1 MKVTPCETDRI
12 HEFFQDESRF
22 AELELAQHLE
32 ACESCRQYF
41 DSQAAPPNRWQE
53 ANQFLRPTE
62 FDQASTAEF
71 SAGALGQRAIRQPL
85 MIQSVLDNLAPTDDP
100 HRLGRLGGYEI
111 SGVIGVGGMGV
122 VLKAFDPALDRVVA
136 IKVMAP
142 HLANNGSSRKRFTR
156 EARAA
161 AAVLHPNVIP
171 IHSVSSDA
179 PLPYLVMAYIRG
191 GSLQKRL
198 LQQGPFTTVECLR
211 IGSQIAAGLAA
222 AHEQGLVHRDIK
234 PENILLDEGVERVTL
249 TDFGLAR
256 AVDDASVTR
265 DGTIAGTPQYMSPE
279 QTLGKPVDQQSD
291 LFSLGCVLYTLC
303 TGSPPFRADSSYA
316 VMRKISDEAPLP
328 IRELNPEIPEW
339 LCAIIG
345 KLMEKNKIHRY
356 KSAHE
361 VHELLE
367 ACLAHAQQ
375 PTVFQLPAQLRY
387 GNNSAGR
394 FLKMVTGLP
403 RLLIA
408 SIAFAIVVGIGII
421 AADFTS
427 PPQSNQLANEIP
439 GQGEALGF
447 GYTRKGDFIY
457 YNGRRIDQAGKETL
471 AQASFRLGRVLK
483 LAQDVDAASFK
494 VLSDEYTKDK
504 NKVYY
509 KWDSPDGQFWVD
521 ELRQAEAM
529 SFEVIGFNLA
539 KDNKHVWW
547 YGSHMP
553 GVDPKTVELVRD
565 GFVWKDAMN
574 VWYQHEQI
582 PGADPQTFR
591 HLEQAFYAD
600 KNHVYWS
607 GTRLNGANPVLF
619 RTFGDE
625 SPYGADLN
633 CVWRGTDQI
642 FDVDAPSF
650 VTVHESVYLDKNGV
664 YAGGN
669 LLDKADPKT
678 FRKLANVDI
687 FNTALLADANQHYVF
702 LPYRGE
708 VYRVWLEDKSLK
720 VERQLWSLKDPRKPA
735 AGYKS
740 VGIVSAELTADG
752 WINLALA
759 SDLPPKEIQS
769 LQDQELRILKMHDDQ
784 FAKAKEILSE
794 KPDAKEDVPREAQ
807 Q

>member
-1 MKVTPCETDRI
+1 MKVSPCEKDRI
-12 HEFFQDESRF
+12 NEFFQSESSC
-22 AELELAQHLE
+22 AEVELAQHLE

-41 DSQAAPPNRWQE
+41 DYQAAPPYRWRE
-53 ANQFLRPTE
+53 ATQLLQPTE

-71 SAGALGQRAIRQPL
+71 SAAALGQRAPHQPL
-85 MIQSVLDNLAPTDDP
+85 MIQSVLDSLAPTDDP

-179 PLPYLVMAYIRG
+179 ALPYLVMAYIRG

-198 LQQGPFTTVECLR
+198 QQQGPCTTVECLR
-211 IGSQIAAGLAA
+211 IGAQIAAGLAA

-279 QTLGKPVDQQSD
+279 QTLGKSIDQQSD
-291 LFSLGCVLYTLC
+291 LFSLGSVLYTLC
-303 TGSPPFRADSSYA
+303 TGRPPFRADSSYA

-328 IRELNPEIPEW
+328 IRELNPEIPAW

-356 KSAHE
+356 KTARE

-375 PTVFQLPAQLRY
+375 PTVFQLPAPLRA

-394 FLKMVTGLP
+394 FLKLAAGSP
-403 RLLIA
+403 RLLTVSA
-408 SIAFAIVVGIGII
+408 ALAIFLGIGID
-421 AADFTS
+421 AAFFA
-427 PPQSNQLANEIP
+427 PPPANQAANEIP
-439 GQGEALGF
+439 GEGEALGF
-447 GYTRKGDFIY
+447 SYTRKGDFIY

-471 AQASFRLGRVLK
+471 LRASLRLGQMLK

-509 KWDSPDGQFWVD
+509 KWNSPDGQFWVV
-521 ELRQAEAM
+521 ELPKAEAM
-529 SFEVIGFNLA
+529 SFEVIGFNLG
-539 KDNKHVWW
+539 KDNKQVWW
-547 YGSHMP
+547 YGSPMP
-553 GVDPKTVELVRD
+553 GVDPKTVELVND
-565 GFVWKDAMN
+565 GFVWKDAKN
-574 VWYQHEQI
+574 VWYQDEQI
-582 PGADPQTFR
+582 VEADPRTFR
-591 HLEQAFYAD
+591 HLEQAFYSD
-600 KNHVYWS
+600 KSHVYWS

-633 CVWRGTDQI
+633 CVWRGSEQI
-642 FDVDAPSF
+642 FNVDAPSF
-650 VTVHESVYLDKNGV
+650 ETVHQSVYLDKNGV
-664 YAGGN
+664 YASGN
-669 LLDKADPKT
+669 PLDNADPKT
-678 FRKLANVDI
+678 FRKLVNLDI
-687 FNTALLADANQHYVF
+687 HFTALLADANQHYVY

-708 VYRVWLEDKSLK
+708 VYRVWLEDKALK
-720 VERQLWSLKDPRKPA
+720 VERRIWSLKDPRKPA

-740 VGIVSAELTADG
+740 VGIFSAELGANG
-752 WINLALA
+752 WINPVFA
-759 SDLPPKEIQS
+759 SDLPPKESQS
-769 LQDQELRILKMHDDQ
+769 FVDEDIRLLKLYDGR
-784 FAKAKEILSE
+784 FAKAKEILSK
-794 KPDAKEDVPREAQ
+794 KPDAKEDVPKEGNQ
-807 Q
+807 